1 MMREGKVNGLVFLF
15 KKNQAKS
22 PLEESRSHASQ
33 DLKQKV
39 LIHLTAHSP
48 YSMTGTHTVGDTLS
62 IGSYVVLCGKAPL
75 RCQQVH
81 TGLTTYCML

>member
-1 MMREGKVNGLVFLF
+1 MMREGKVNGFVFLF

-33 DLKQKV
+33 DLKQNV

-48 YSMTGTHTVGDTLS
+48 
-62 IGSYVVLCGKAPL
+62 
-75 RCQQVH
+75 
-81 TGLTTYCML
+81 